1 VLRALAAKMALHL
14 LVFNALALWENQPF
28 VAVQV

>member
-14 LVFNALALWENQPF
+14 LVFASLLAARGAFEVEQL
-28 VAVQV
+28 A